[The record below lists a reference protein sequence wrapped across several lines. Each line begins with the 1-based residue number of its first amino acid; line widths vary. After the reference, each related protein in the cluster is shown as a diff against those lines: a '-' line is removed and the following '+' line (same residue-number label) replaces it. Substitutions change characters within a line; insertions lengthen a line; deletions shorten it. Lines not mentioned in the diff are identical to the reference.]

1 MNTGNRQI
9 RLMQG
14 NEAVAEAAIAAGVR
28 FYAGYPISPSSEI
41 AEICAEKLPLVGGT
55 CVQMEDEIAG
65 IAACLGASLTG
76 VKAMTA
82 TSGPGFSL
90 MQENIGFGI
99 MAEIPCV
106 IINVQRGG
114 PSIGLP
120 TSPGQ
125 GDVMQARW
133 GTHGD
138 HPVITLCPTSVFEA
152 YMLTVKAVNFSEK
165 YRTPVILLMDEVVG
179 HMREK
184 VELPQEGT
192 LEIVGRKLPDC
203 EPQDYQPFK
212 AGEDAIPPMAPLGSG
227 YRYHVTGL
235 YHDES
240 GFPSNRPQVVE
251 DLIRRLHRK
260 VENAK
265 REICLTKEHCTSD
278 CEILV
283 VSYGISNR
291 SAYRAVKE
299 AREQGIKAG
308 LLTLQ
313 TLWPFPEEALK
324 KAAAQASKVIVAEL
338 NLGQMKQE
346 VERVLAGRMRVEG
359 LNKVNGEI
367 FTPQEILAGLGGTV

>member
-1 MNTGNRQI
+1 MNTHSRQP

-14 NEAVAEAAIAAGVR
+14 NEAVAEAAIAAGVK

-55 CVQMEDEIAG
+55 CVQMEDEISG

-76 VKAMTA
+76 EKAMTA

-90 MQENIGFGI
+90 MQENIGYGV

-106 IINVQRGG
+106 VVNVQRGG

-120 TSPGQ
+120 TSPAQ

-138 HPVITLCPTSVFEA
+138 HPVITLCPSSVLEA
-152 YMLTVKAVNFSEK
+152 YSLTIKAVNFSEK
-165 YRTPVILLMDEVVG
+165 YRNPVILLLDEVVG

-184 VELPQEGT
+184 VELPEEGT
-192 LEIVGRKLPDC
+192 LEIVRRKLPECDP
-203 EPQDYQPFK
+203 EDYQPFK
-212 AGEDAIPPMAPLGSG
+212 ADDDGVPPMAPLGSG
-227 YRYHVTGL
+227 YRYHITGL
-235 YHDES
+235 YHDET
-240 GFPSNRPQVVE
+240 GFPSSRPQVVE

-260 VENAK
+260 IEDAK
-265 REICLTKEHCTSD
+265 QEICLTKEYRTDD

-291 SAYRAVKE
+291 SAYRAVKD

-308 LLTLQ
+308 LLTLH

-324 KAAAQASKVIVAEL
+324 EAASHASKVIVAEL

-346 VERVLAGRMRVEG
+346 VERILAGQVRVEG

-367 FTPQEILAGLGGTV
+367 FTPNEILAGLGGTI